1 MQNTE
6 QILITTGIYFL
17 TGLTLTI
24 YYNYLKPNPIK
35 KWQVDGVPIIPAY
48 PHLNE
53 SMDALVVAPKLLRWF
68 AKLDKTQVDVRSIT
82 VSDINWFSAKPDP
95 KKLGFVKFNIIA
107 LDKSTGKQIASNV
120 VFLRGDSV
128 AILIV
133 VSVRNKRHQQQYVLL
148 CDQMRV
154 ASGGRRTEICA
165 GMMDDAGDIASVV
178 LKEVKEET
186 GFDIKNK
193 RDLTELGSIFP
204 SPGACDEEIFLYS
217 WETTISQ
224 DDFEEKQRRVF
235 GDATEGEEIKLSFV
249 PMEELE
255 LKLMDM
261 KDVKAECAFRRYI
274 ASK

>member
-6 QILITTGIYFL
+6 QMVITAGIYFL
-17 TGLTLTI
+17 TGLSLSV
-24 YYNYLKPNPIK
+24 YYNYLRPRPTK
-35 KWQVDGVPIIPAY
+35 KWQINGVPIIPAY

-53 SMDALVVAPKLLRWF
+53 SMDALVIAPKLARWF
-68 AKLDKTQVDVRSIT
+68 SKLDKSQIDVRSIT
-82 VSDINWFSAKPDP
+82 VTDINWFSAKPDP

-133 VSVRNKRHQQQYVLL
+133 VKVVSIDKMRTQEYVLL

-154 ASGGRRTEICA
+154 ASGGRRIEICA

-217 WETTISQ
+217 WETTISE
-224 DDFEEKQRRVF
+224 DVFKEKQSRVF
-235 GDATEGEEIKLSFV
+235 GNASEGEEINLSFV
-249 PMEELE
+249 PVSE

-261 KDVKAECAFRRYI
+261 KDVKAECAFRRYTRV
-274 ASK
+274 